1 MFCLSFYM
9 FHCVV
14 AATPPNSCTPVGT
27 PRGAREVVVP
37 LFCGNLDEAIRAF
50 LKPLCCVDFTLIEH
64 DSRVPGRNHL
74 KTGEI
79 TFKDEARWPLFILQR
94 RFVDYRNNPPVC
106 AVDLSCQTGLLVD
119 RMASVQRVLEE
130 TGVVPLLARFLQQE
144 LSDKCYV
151 ELYPFVNGCAG
162 DLCIKT
168 LLKEKNEE
176 EVYRI
181 VYQMGRQTGRMFNLD
196 MPHADC
202 HPGNFLVTKDGRVF
216 AIDCRGPLRSLNRN
230 EPTPPA
236 IFFITM
242 LTKLIYKAESD
253 DQQGQKSFVIY
264 RDAFLKGMQAVLQG
278 NCLYGFRDS
287 MPFAEDIIA
296 KTNYPP
302 VDSDSD

>member
-1 MFCLSFYM
+1 M
-9 FHCVV
+9 FHCIV
-14 AATPPNSCTPVGT
+14 AATSPNYCTPVGT
-27 PRGAREVVVP
+27 PRRDSV
-37 LFCGNLDEAIRAF
+37 
-50 LKPLCCVDFTLIEH
+50 CVDSIPIYSGDFSKAVNCLIQDSGFTFKLSEEN
-64 DSRVPGRNHL
+64 SVPGKNHL
-74 KTGEI
+74 QTGRVVHG
-79 TFKDEARWPLFILQR
+79 DNVVLFAMQR

-106 AVDLSCQTGLLVD
+106 AVDLSCQTGLLAD
-119 RMASVQRVLEE
+119 RMASAQRVLEE

-151 ELYPFVNGCAG
+151 ELYPFVNGCTG

-176 EVYRI
+176 EVCRI

-230 EPTPPA
+230 KPTPPA

-242 LTKLIYKAESD
+242 LTTLIYAAVSD
-253 DQQGQKSFVIY
+253 DQQFQKSFVIY
-264 RDAFLKGMQAVLQG
+264 RDAFLKGMQEALQG

-296 KTNYPP
+296 KTSYLSEYPP